1 MSLVREGTQDSL
13 LGGQV
18 KLWQPV
24 DGYRVAIDTVL
35 LAAAVGLGPGA
46 RVLELGSG
54 VGGAALCLAHRV
66 ADCRIIGLE
75 VDPVLAA
82 AAARN
87 AGVNGVAERV
97 SFVAGDVH
105 AAPDEVAAGGYDHVL
120 SNPPFLETG
129 RSRPSPDP
137 SRAAA
142 FVEGDGAVLGD
153 WLGAMIGL
161 ARHKGSV
168 TLIHRADRLDH
179 ILARLAGRVGDIIV
193 FPLWP
198 KSGQAAKRII
208 VTGRVGTR
216 GTLTMAAGL
225 VLHGQDGGYTEA
237 AEAVLR
243 HGQALALSG

>member
-1 MSLVREGTQDSL
+1 MSLARESTEDSL

-18 KLWQPV
+18 KLRQPV

-35 LAAAVGLGPGA
+35 LAAAVRLGPGA

-66 ADCRIIGLE
+66 ADCRVIGLE
-75 VDPVLAA
+75 VDPVLVATA
-82 AAARN
+82 VRN
-87 AGVNGVAERV
+87 GGANGMAERV
-97 SFVAGDVH
+97 SFFTGDVH
-105 AAPDEVAAGGYDHVL
+105 AVPDEVAAGGFDHVL
-120 SNPPFLETG
+120 TNPPFLEMG

-137 SRAAA
+137 NRAAA
-142 FVEGDGAVLGD
+142 FVEGNGAVLGD

-161 ARHKGSV
+161 VRHKGSV

-179 ILARLAGRVGDIIV
+179 ILARLAGRVGDITV

-198 KSGQAAKRII
+198 KAGQAAKRVI
-208 VTGRVGTR
+208 VTGRVGSR
-216 GTLTMAAGL
+216 GALTMAAGL
-225 VLHGQDGGYTEA
+225 VLHGQDGGYSQA

-243 HGQALALSG
+243 HGQALALGR